1 MNSLRNLGLV
11 LLLTFATGARAEW
24 QMQQSGSHAN
34 LRGIHAV
41 TAGVA
46 WASGGEGT
54 VLRTEDGGYVWQRC
68 SVPAGAEKLDFRGIW
83 GWDANT
89 AIVMASGPGKE
100 SRLYKTTD
108 GCNHWRL
115 IITNSDE
122 KGFWDAIAF
131 VGSKNGTLV
140 GDPVEGRFVVAHTN
154 DGGEHWRRSQNS
166 QLAANA
172 GETVFAASNSALFAP
187 SAIAAVF
194 GTGGAGGPRIFTGVT
209 VLGEKWKAGSAPI
222 ARGTATSGVFSIAF
236 RDGLHGVAVGGD
248 YEKPAQSNGTV
259 ALTMDGGISWHAT
272 TGHGPR
278 GFRSAVAYD
287 TSHRAW
293 ICAGT
298 SGSDFSVDDGKT
310 WQRLDDG
317 DWNGLSLPYI
327 VGPKGRIGRLAS
339 MAPQLAA
346 QEKAEKQEENAEP
359 APLIPKSAAREKK
372 VMDLQSGRQT

>member
-1 MNSLRNLGLV
+1 MRHLGLV
-11 LLLTFATGARAEW
+11 VVLTFATGARAEW
-24 QMQQSGSHAN
+24 QIQKSGSHAN
-34 LRGIHAV
+34 LRGVHAV

-46 WASGGEGT
+46 WASGNDGT

-89 AIVMASGPGKE
+89 ALVMASGPGNE
-100 SRLYKTTD
+100 SRMYKTTD

-131 VGSKNGTLV
+131 VGPRNGTLV
-140 GDPVEGRFVVAHTN
+140 GDPVDGRFVVAHTN
-154 DGGEHWRRSQNS
+154 DGGEHWRRSQNP

-172 GETVFAASNSALFAP
+172 GETIFAASNSALFAP

-209 VLGEKWKAGSAPI
+209 VLGEKWKAGAAPI
-222 ARGTATSGVFSIAF
+222 AKGTATSGVFSIAF

-248 YEKPAQSNGTV
+248 YEQPANANGTV
-259 ALTMDGGISWHAT
+259 ALTVDGGISWHAT
-272 TGHGPR
+272 AGRGPR

-287 TSHRAW
+287 APHKAW

-298 SGSDFSVDDGKT
+298 SGSDFSVDDGTT

-327 VGPKGRIGRLAS
+327 VGPKGRIARLVS
-339 MAPQLAA
+339 IAPQTAPAGPAKAHETKAEDVPLMPSAAA
-346 QEKAEKQEENAEP
+346 QNKTA
-359 APLIPKSAAREKK
+359 LH
-372 VMDLQSGRQT
+372 LQSGRQT